1 MQFEK
6 LEIHGRLALITHAV
20 HHQIPV
26 NGAPSVYQMI
36 EYVPSLSIVYY
47 INFFNIFFC
56 DFKIV
61 TFE

>member
-6 LEIHGRLALITHAV
+6 LEIHGRLALITHAI

-36 EYVPSLSIVYY
+36 EYVTSLSIVLL
-47 INFFNIFFC
+47 
-56 DFKIV
+56 
-61 TFE
+61 